1 MSRTHSVALLLT
13 AAAIVAA
20 SPASAQDAAAVRP
33 FTFGVSGGVSLPMGD
48 FGDGVKTGF
57 NAGAHLAFKPAML
70 PFGVRVEG
78 QFNRFD
84 IKAFDD
90 DIDLDV
96 DGNAQIISGTVNGV
110 FGVPAAS
117 SAFRPYVIGGVGVY
131 NERVS
136 GSAFGID
143 VSDSQTKFG
152 LNGGVGI
159 EFGLS
164 GLATFIEARYH
175 LIFDAE
181 DDEETGASGSNTT
194 YIPISF
200 GIKF

>member
-1 MSRTHSVALLLT
+1 MSRTHAVALFL
-13 AAAIVAA
+13 AAAVAAA
-20 SPASAQDAAAVRP
+20 SPAAAQDAAAARP
-33 FTFGVSGGVSLPMGD
+33 FTFGVSGGLSIPTGD
-48 FGDGVKTGF
+48 AGDVVKTGF

-78 QFNRFD
+78 QFNQFSLKE
-84 IKAFDD
+84 INEGGVS
-90 DIDLDV
+90 LEP
-96 DGNAQIISGTVNGV
+96 DGNYRIISGTANGV

-131 NERVS
+131 NQKLSFDILGEELS
-136 GSAFGID
+136 ESE
-143 VSDSQTKFG
+143 TKFG

-175 LIFDAE
+175 YIFNGE
-181 DDEETGASGSNTT
+181 DEDTGESGSTRF
-194 YIPISF
+194 IPISF